1 MFPSFKKDNYFAYA
15 LNPNIIAM
23 KYTLLLLVFLC
34 SSALLAQDSTNY
46 QEVTKSFQENFNTQN
61 VDNIFNLYTPEMQEA
76 MTKEGVSRFVNGCYE
91 QFGSLK
97 NLTFIETAEGI
108 NSYKAEFEKMSLVME
123 LQLSTDNK
131 IATIQFQEP

>member
-1 MFPSFKKDNYFAYA
+1 MVALYLLSFVSD
-15 LNPNIIAM
+15 II
-23 KYTLLLLVFLC
+23 
-34 SSALLAQDSTNY
+34 
-46 QEVTKSFQENFNTQN
+46 
-61 VDNIFNLYTPEMQEA
+61 EMQEA

-97 NLTFIETAEGI
+97 NLTFIETTEGI

-123 LQLSTDNK
+123 LQLSADNK

>member
-15 LNPNIIAM
+15 LNPNTIAM
-23 KYTLLLLVFLC
+23 KYTLLLLAFLC
-34 SSALLAQDSTNY
+34 SSTLLAQDSTNY

-61 VDNIFNLYTPEMQEA
+61 VDNIFNLYTSEMQEA

-123 LQLSTDNK
+123 LQLSADNK

>member
-1 MFPSFKKDNYFAYA
+1 
-15 LNPNIIAM
+15 M

>member
-23 KYTLLLLVFLC
+23 KYALLLLVFLC
-34 SSALLAQDSTNY
+34 SSALLAQDNPNY

-61 VDNIFNLYTPEMQEA
+61 VDNIFNLYTTEMQEA

-123 LQLSTDNK
+123 LQLSADNK

>member
-23 KYTLLLLVFLC
+23 KYALLLLVFLC
-34 SSALLAQDSTNY
+34 SSTLLAQDNTNY

-61 VDNIFNLYTPEMQEA
+61 VDNIFNLYTTEMQEA

-123 LQLSTDNK
+123 LQLSADNK

>member
-23 KYTLLLLVFLC
+23 KYALLLLVFLC
-34 SSALLAQDSTNY
+34 SSTLLAQDNTNY

-61 VDNIFNLYTPEMQEA
+61 VDNIFNLYTTEMQEA

-97 NLTFIETAEGI
+97 KLTFIETAEGI

-123 LQLSTDNK
+123 LQLSADNK

>member
-23 KYTLLLLVFLC
+23 KYAILLLVFLC
-34 SSALLAQDSTNY
+34 SSALLAQDNTNY

-61 VDNIFNLYTPEMQEA
+61 VDNIFNLYTTEMQEA

-123 LQLSTDNK
+123 LQLSADNK